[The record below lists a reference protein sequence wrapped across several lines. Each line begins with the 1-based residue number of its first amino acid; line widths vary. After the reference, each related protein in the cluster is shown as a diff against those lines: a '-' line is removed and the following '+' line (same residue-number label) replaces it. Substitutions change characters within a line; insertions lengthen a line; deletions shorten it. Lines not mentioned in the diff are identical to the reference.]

1 MFWKILLVCLLG
13 CIFFFS
19 LLKEHR
25 IYFILVYA
33 YIFLYL
39 DLNSSLFLFDIQMK
53 QSYQKNMQSHGWGN
67 IRLLMGI
74 VSYSDLIGLSIGFFF
89 FYYRTIPILI
99 ILFLSHWGGPTLEI
113 LVCCC
118 LSSWNCKRFSST
130 GPYTLPTSQMQKF
143 LTRKNLENL
152 LPAELKMLNQPL
164 QKSLS

>member
-1 MFWKILLVCLLG
+1 M
-13 CIFFFS
+13 
-19 LLKEHR
+19 
-25 IYFILVYA
+25 
-33 YIFLYL
+33 
-39 DLNSSLFLFDIQMK
+39 FLFDIQMK

-99 ILFLSHWGGPTLEI
+99 VLFLSHWGGPTLEI

-130 GPYTLPTSQMQKF
+130 GLTPF
-143 LTRKNLENL
+143 LNLKCRNSWRGRIWRIFCQQSSRCWINRSRR
-152 LPAELKMLNQPL
+152 AWVNGIYCCIFQNRFISGHMH
-164 QKSLS
+164 